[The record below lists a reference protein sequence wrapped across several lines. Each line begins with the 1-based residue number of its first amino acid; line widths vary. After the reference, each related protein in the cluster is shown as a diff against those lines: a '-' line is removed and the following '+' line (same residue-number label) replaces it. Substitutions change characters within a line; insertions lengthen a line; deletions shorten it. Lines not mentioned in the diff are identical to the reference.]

1 MQQQQIAKQH
11 CVTLLL
17 LVLFRAKWR
26 QEDSQ
31 MCTDDD
37 MGILENL
44 IIWNLEDL
52 FTKIAVRTGTAR
64 EVLNSWNK
72 GASAIAS
79 LLVLKYMCL
88 GIPEGYD
95 MHLITMKCSSRQNDQ
110 SCNKVWISCAIQ
122 FVRFSET
129 DRCAR
134 LSKPRRDTIFD
145 MLRFKKY
152 ASSPQNVLLEN
163 CCREFTVSKRMSE

>member
-1 MQQQQIAKQH
+1 MQQQIAKPH
-11 CVTLLL
+11 CVTLLLL

-26 QEDSQ
+26 QVDSQ
-31 MCTDDD
+31 MCANHKL
-37 MGILENL
+37 GILENL
-44 IIWNLEDL
+44 INWNFEDL

-64 EVLNSWNK
+64 EVLNSWNN

-79 LLVLKYMCL
+79 LLLYNYMYL
-88 GIPEGYD
+88 RDSRKNYD
-95 MHLITMKCSSRQNDQ
+95 MPLMSMECSSSQNDQ
-110 SCNKVWISCAIQ
+110 SCNEVWISCAIQ

-145 MLRFKKY
+145 MLLRFKKD
-152 ASSPQNVLLEN
+152 ASSPQNRPAWKLL
-163 CCREFTVSKRMSE
+163 